1 MLFPIGA
8 FLALVPAAQ
17 EPTPPALPVLPHA
30 ELLAQLGA
38 ISGAERLF
46 VGKSREGRTIEA
58 VRVRANETPRPAILV
73 VANIDGSQAW
83 SSSLALHH
91 ARTLA
96 AKRAEEP
103 FQALLEHADVI
114 VLPCANP
121 DVHERRFAKPLDD
134 DEASFGGVDEDR
146 DGRSGEDPAADI
158 DGDGFISWMR
168 YEDPE
173 GEWMLDPA
181 DARALVKADRTKG
194 ERGRYKL
201 VREGRDL
208 DRDEKVAE
216 DGPLEALVNRN
227 FPEEYRDNA
236 PEAGR
241 FPMEAPEARAL
252 ADFLI
257 LHPEIALVVTYGSL
271 DNVVEKP
278 KGVAD
283 TRNKRVPLFGVL
295 EADVE
300 LLGELGKR
308 HTELVGSKAKS
319 RGVEAGS
326 FQAWCYGHRGLWS
339 LAIQPW
345 DIPLDA
351 KKAGEEEKKPEGGEN
366 AAEKPAEKPA
376 KKDKREPS
384 DDAKRLVWLDANA
397 GESARFVAWHEF
409 THPELGKVEL
419 GGWAP
424 FARSE
429 PPESERAALAEK
441 ELQFLATLG
450 AELPRVRVAEF
461 TAKPLGSGVFE
472 VEAVLENDGRM
483 PLANA
488 SGRRTGEIRPL
499 RVELALGAGETLL
512 GGDTPLQLV
521 RELAGSGGRAK
532 WRWLV
537 RTKAPA
543 ELTLRFDSDH
553 AGRGEARANVK
564 ETR

>member
-1 MLFPIGA
+1 MLFPIVA
-8 FLALVPAAQ
+8 LLALVPAAQ
-17 EPTPPALPVLPHA
+17 QPTPSALPVLPHA
-30 ELLAQLGA
+30 ELQAQLAA
-38 ISGAERLF
+38 IPGAERLF
-46 VGKSREGRTIEA
+46 VGKSREGRPIEA
-58 VRVRANETPRPAILV
+58 VRVRANETRRPAILV

-83 SSSLALHH
+83 TSTLALHH

-103 FQALLEHADVI
+103 FKTLLEHADVI

-134 DEASFGGVDEDR
+134 AEASFGGVDEDR
-146 DGRSGEDPAADI
+146 DGRSSEDPAADI

-173 GEWMLDPA
+173 GEWILDPA

-208 DRDEKVAE
+208 DRDERVAE
-216 DGPLEALVNRN
+216 DGPFEALVNRN

-236 PEAGR
+236 PESGR

-283 TRNKRVPLFGVL
+283 TRTKRVPLFGVL
-295 EADVE
+295 EADAE
-300 LLGELGKR
+300 LHAELSKR
-308 HTELVGSKAKS
+308 YGELVGSKAKS
-319 RGVEAGS
+319 RGVDAGS

-351 KKAGEEEKKPEGGEN
+351 KKAGEEEKKPEDG
-366 AAEKPAEKPA
+366 EKPAEKPA

-384 DDAKRLVWLDANA
+384 DDAKRCLWLDANTN
-397 GESARFVAWHEF
+397 ESTRFVAWHEF
-409 THPELGKVEL
+409 THPELGRVEL

-424 FARSE
+424 FARTE
-429 PPESERAALAEK
+429 PPEAERAGLAEK
-441 ELQFLATLG
+441 QLAFLATLG

-461 TAKPLGSGVFE
+461 AAKALGAGVFE
-472 VEAVLENDGRM
+472 LEAVLENEGRL
-483 PLANA
+483 PLVSA

-499 RVELALGAGETLL
+499 RVELALGADETLL

-521 RELAGSGGRAK
+521 RELPGSGGRAK

-553 AGRGEARANVK
+553 AGRGEAHATVK

>member
-30 ELLAQLGA
+30 ELQARLAAL
-38 ISGAERLF
+38 SGAERLF

-83 SSSLALHH
+83 SSALALQN
-91 ARTLA
+91 AQTLA

-103 FQALLEHADVI
+103 FKTLLEHADVI

-121 DVHERRFAKPLDD
+121 DVLERRFAKPLDD
-134 DEASFGGVDEDR
+134 DEASSGGVDEDR
-146 DGRSGEDPAADI
+146 DGRSGEDPAADL
-158 DGDGFISWMR
+158 DGDGFVSWMR

-173 GEWMLDPA
+173 GEWILDPA

-208 DRDEKVAE
+208 DHDERVAE

-236 PEAGR
+236 PESGR

-252 ADFLI
+252 GDFLI
-257 LHPEIALVVTYGSL
+257 LHPEIVLVVTYGSL

-283 TRNKRVPLFGVL
+283 TRTKRVPQFGVL
-295 EADVE
+295 EPDAEFHAE
-300 LLGELGKR
+300 LSKR
-308 HTELVGSKAKS
+308 YGELVGSKAKS

-345 DIPLDA
+345 DIPLDT
-351 KKAGEEEKKPEGGEN
+351 KKAGEEEKPAEG

-397 GESARFVAWHEF
+397 SESARFVAWHEF
-409 THPELGKVEL
+409 VHPELGKVEL

-424 FARSE
+424 FARNE
-429 PPESERAALAEK
+429 PPESERAAIAEK
-441 ELQFLATLG
+441 QLTFLATLG
-450 AELPRVRVAEF
+450 ADLPRVQVAEF

-472 VEAVLENDGRM
+472 VEAVLENVGRL
-483 PLANA
+483 PLASA
-488 SGRRTGEIRPL
+488 SGRRTGEVRPL
-499 RVELALGAGETLL
+499 RVELTLGAGETLL

-521 RELAGSGGRAK
+521 RELPGSGGRAK

-537 RTKAPA
+537 RTKTPA

-553 AGRGEARANVK
+553 AGRGEARATVK

>member
-1 MLFPIGA
+1 MLSPTVA
-8 FLALVPAAQ
+8 LLALAITAQ
-17 EPTPPALPVLPHA
+17 EPTPLQLPVLPHA
-30 ELLAQLGA
+30 QLQAELAAL
-38 ISGAERLF
+38 SGTERLF
-46 VGKSREGRTIEA
+46 VGKSSGGRALEA
-58 VRVRANETPRPAILV
+58 VRIRSSDTPKPALLV
-73 VANIDGSQAW
+73 VANLDGSQAW
-83 SSSLALHH
+83 SSTLALQH

-96 AKRAEEP
+96 ARRAEEP
-103 FQALLEHADVI
+103 FKALLERVDVI
-114 VLPCANP
+114 VLACANP
-121 DVHERRFAKPLDD
+121 DVHERRFARPLDD

-158 DGDGFISWMR
+158 DGDGFVSWMR
-168 YEDPE
+168 YEDPG

-181 DARALVKADRTKG
+181 DPRALVKADRAKG
-194 ERGRYKL
+194 ERGRFKL

-208 DRDEKVAE
+208 DRDERVAE
-216 DGPLEALVNRN
+216 DGPAEALVNRN
-227 FPEEYRDNA
+227 FPEEYKDNA

-241 FPMEAPEARAL
+241 FPLEAPEARAL

-257 LHPEIALVVTYGSL
+257 LHPEIALVVTYGAL

-278 KGVAD
+278 KGIAD
-283 TRNKRVPLFGVL
+283 TRTKRVPLFGVL
-295 EADVE
+295 EADAE
-300 LLGELGKR
+300 YHGELSKR
-308 HTELVGSKAKS
+308 YAELVGSKSKS
-319 RGVEAGS
+319 RGVDAGS

-351 KKAGEEEKKPEGGEN
+351 KKPGAEEKKPEG
-366 AAEKPAEKPA
+366 ADKPAEKPA

-397 GESARFVAWHEF
+397 SESARFVAWHEF
-409 THPELGKVEL
+409 AHPELGKVEL

-441 ELQFLATLG
+441 QLAFLATLG
-450 AELPRVRVAEF
+450 ADLPRVRVAEF
-461 TAKPLGSGVFE
+461 TAKALGADVFE
-472 VEAVLENDGRM
+472 LEAVLENEARL
-483 PLANA
+483 PLVSA
-488 SGRRTGEIRPL
+488 SGRRAGEIRPL
-499 RVELALGAGETLL
+499 RVELALGAGATLI

-521 RELAGSGGRAK
+521 RELAGSGGRVK

-537 RTKAPA
+537 RTKDPA
-543 ELTLRFDSDH
+543 GLTLRFDSDH
-553 AGRGEARANVK
+553 AGRGEARATVK